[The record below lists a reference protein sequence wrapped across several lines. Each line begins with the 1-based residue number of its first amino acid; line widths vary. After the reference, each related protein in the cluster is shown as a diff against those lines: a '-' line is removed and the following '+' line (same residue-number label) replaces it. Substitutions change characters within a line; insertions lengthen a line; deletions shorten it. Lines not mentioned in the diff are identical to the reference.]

1 MGRQLKL
8 EKVYSF
14 EPMPAELEPQFR
26 AHVLGTQGQL
36 WSEHMQG
43 WSKVEFRAW
52 PRLSALAEVAW
63 SPREKRDYA
72 DFKNRLPAL
81 LARFD
86 RLGMNYR
93 RPRAT
98 DDAPPAA
105 AAPIPA
111 K

>member
-1 MGRQLKL
+1 
-8 EKVYSF
+8 
-14 EPMPAELEPQFR
+14 
-26 AHVLGTQGQL
+26 L
-36 WSEHMQG
+36 WSEHLQG

-52 PRLSALAEVAW
+52 PRLTALAEVAW

-72 DFKNRLPAL
+72 DFKNRLPVL

-98 DDAPPAA
+98 DDEPPATVPA
-105 AAPIPA
+105 PA